1 MGKTFFKNPV
11 ILLRYFF
18 PLLLNTLAYSTNSLK
33 HRHTAIEHLLFA
45 NNEQTTTSALKGPMV

>member
-18 PLLLNTLAYSTNSLK
+18 PLLLNTPAYSTNSLK
-33 HRHTAIEHLLFA
+33 YRHTTVEHLFA